1 MGGMG
6 LLAQGVS
13 LKPSND
19 RIGERLVAAFCF
31 VVGAIDNTMYGLA
44 QNKTT
49 IYAAVAISA
58 LTGMAFPMIL
68 VSVLNHPSL

>member
-19 RIGERLVAAFCF
+19 RIAFCF